1 MDFNKTDEVTKED
14 LEQKFKTKTQEEWVK
29 IFKDLDACVSPV
41 LTLDEAPFHP
51 HNIENNSFIK
61 IDSDNYLPNMSWLN
75 GMNASSRSFEMP
87 LVGQHTSHI
96 LKEHGYS
103 NEEIKEFLNEKII
116 YENSPDLFLS
126 RYWIHKCYTYIS
138 IF

>member
-1 MDFNKTDEVTKED
+1 LDFKKTDEVTKEA

-75 GMNASSRSFEMP
+75 EMNTSSRSFEMP

-103 NEEIKEFLNEKII
+103 NEDIKEFLNEQII
-116 YENSPDLFLS
+116 YENLESGNITKSKL
-126 RYWIHKCYTYIS
+126 
-138 IF
+138 